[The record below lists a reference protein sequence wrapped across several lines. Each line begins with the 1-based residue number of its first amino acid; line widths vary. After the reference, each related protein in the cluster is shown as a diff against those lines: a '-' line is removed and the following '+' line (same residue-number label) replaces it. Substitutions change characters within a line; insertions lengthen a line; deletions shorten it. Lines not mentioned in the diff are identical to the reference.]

1 MVGDGH
7 VLVAERLGRQQHRL
21 ERVAPV
27 APVGVHVQVAADLLV
42 TEQPWQLAPGGG
54 LHLARAFAQFR
65 RHRRQI
71 ERGVQVVLGRR
82 RASAALGD
90 RSARRG

>member
-7 VLVAERLGRQQHRL
+7 VFVAERLGGQQHRL

-54 LHLARAFAQFR
+54 FHFARALAQFR
-65 RHRRQI
+65 RHRREI
-71 ERGVQVVLGRR
+71 ERGVQVLLGRR
-82 RASAALGD
+82 RASACPGD
-90 RSARRG
+90 RSARPG